1 MRNEAQTFHR
11 QSNVR
16 RWLRL
21 DRRRTWHG
29 HGKCR
34 PALSATGTGT
44 AWRPGR
50 AWCPGRA
57 WRPATVS
64 SSGLA
69 PVFPLRGELGVA
81 RGGRVICARKGSPHG
96 VGHVAGGR
104 RPQTTASSLV
114 TVRRTAPAPGG
125 VWAITRRENQTS
137 LRAQGSVTLRVVG
150 LPSARQLSSRRRG
163 CGRCRGRRA
172 RGRHAP

>member
-1 MRNEAQTFHR
+1 MCNEAQTIRR

-21 DRRRTWHG
+21 DRRRTWYG

-50 AWCPGRA
+50 AWRPSRTWRPSRAWRPGRTWRPSRAWRPGRA
-57 WRPATVS
+57 WRSSRTRRPATVS
-64 SSGLA
+64 GSGLA

-81 RGGRVICARKGSPHG
+81 RGGRVICARNGSPHG

-104 RPQTTASSLV
+104 RPQTTASNLV
-114 TVRRTAPAPGG
+114 TVRRRAPAPGG
-125 VWAITRRENQTS
+125 AWATTR
-137 LRAQGSVTLRVVG
+137 
-150 LPSARQLSSRRRG
+150 
-163 CGRCRGRRA
+163 
-172 RGRHAP
+172 